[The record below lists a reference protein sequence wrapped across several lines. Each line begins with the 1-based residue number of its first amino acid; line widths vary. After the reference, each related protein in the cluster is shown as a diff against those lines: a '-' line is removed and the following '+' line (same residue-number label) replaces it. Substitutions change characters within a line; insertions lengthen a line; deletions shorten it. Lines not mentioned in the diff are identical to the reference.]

1 MPAANGQGAEHLG
14 GFGDPRACVHASAP
28 KPRLI
33 CALIESPFWLICR
46 KGETRIWVLGPP
58 VSPLVR
64 RRTSDRARCA
74 RRATGLST
82 GLVDSIQYD
91 MESEQPAWVPELPGT
106 RKHRMHMLMRHGPPC
121 STACSRGKL
130 DRRRRSSVATE
141 GAQSAQTMLRVPRT
155 GSRSVQRKRPPEIVH
170 AGTAH
175 RVRHRTRIYCSRP
188 LLHIAKSPELES
200 ER

>member
-1 MPAANGQGAEHLG
+1 MG

-58 VSPLVR
+58 VSPFVR
-64 RRTSDRARCA
+64 RRTSDRARRA

-106 RKHRMHMLMRHGPPC
+106 RKHGSAFGQDRPQEGGHATLTSLAPSTLSLPTPPNTWTQPPAACSPVRLKQSIITADESAAGSPTAWSQVTPRPARHG
-121 STACSRGKL
+121 A
-130 DRRRRSSVATE
+130 
-141 GAQSAQTMLRVPRT
+141 
-155 GSRSVQRKRPPEIVH
+155 
-170 AGTAH
+170 
-175 RVRHRTRIYCSRP
+175 
-188 LLHIAKSPELES
+188 
-200 ER
+200 